1 MALSRRQR
9 DTVNGL
15 LFAGPWILGFLLFTL
30 GPIVAALY
38 YSFTEFNIIQTPR
51 WIGLGNF
58 QPMLVDDLFWTSLYN
73 TAYYAL
79 FHIPV
84 TMAAALTA
92 AVLTNQ
98 KLPGQ
103 TIFRTAIFV
112 PSVVSGVALAVVF
125 AIVFAGDFGL
135 LNKALRLVGIAGP
148 QWLGSPVWSKPAF
161 VLMSL
166 WAIGSGMV
174 IYLAGLQAIP
184 EHLYEAAAID
194 GAGRFVRFRHV
205 TVPLLTPTIFFHLI
219 VTII

>member
-30 GPIVAALY
+30 GPIAAALY

-58 QPMLVDDLFWTSLYN
+58 EAMLVDDRFWTSLYN

-84 TMAAALTA
+84 TMVAALTA
-92 AVLTNQ
+92 ALLTNQ

-103 TIFRTAIFV
+103 RWV
-112 PSVVSGVALAVVF
+112 H
-125 AIVFAGDFGL
+125 
-135 LNKALRLVGIAGP
+135 
-148 QWLGSPVWSKPAF
+148 
-161 VLMSL
+161 
-166 WAIGSGMV
+166 
-174 IYLAGLQAIP
+174 Y
-184 EHLYEAAAID
+184 EEEAA
-194 GAGRFVRFRHV
+194 R
-205 TVPLLTPTIFFHLI
+205 
-219 VTII
+219 